1 MSVFLRKQSR
11 PPSNNDSFSI
21 STSILDSTRPHI
33 PRRLRPVSAEP
44 VIRFPTE
51 HIFQIEQ
58 CLEPYA
64 SQTVCKPKEIKSNM
78 LHDIPS
84 SVISRD
90 GEYETNAISSDKLEI
105 EAPQTI
111 GGVSDAVRLPID
123 IKSGKRL
130 CFNETLVVSRMDSAT
145 SAVPSG
151 RKLHPLLNVDQL
163 VPVGGMALNIDVI
176 NHKFVINSATQ
187 FSFEGKHVA
196 LATIQAEYTNQ
207 LMVKYEKRCETLC
220 SKEGNDVCKIFC
232 SQNNIPTKNFYRSA
246 PFHGRLAA
254 NTNSKCRKR
263 SGWNVAYFSRGF
275 ARVLPQNCTLARRF
289 GCILRTKTRLK
300 SSAYLPDHFRNLAL
314 VFRQSAVK
322 WHRPKKKFRYVKSN
336 WNIKFK
342 KNHSKNTWKPE

>member
-1 MSVFLRKQSR
+1 
-11 PPSNNDSFSI
+11 
-21 STSILDSTRPHI
+21 
-33 PRRLRPVSAEP
+33 
-44 VIRFPTE
+44 
-51 HIFQIEQ
+51 
-58 CLEPYA
+58 
-64 SQTVCKPKEIKSNM
+64 M

-90 GEYETNAISSDKLEI
+90 GEYETNAISSDKLEL

-232 SQNNIPTKNFYRSA
+232 SQNNIPTKNCYRSA

-263 SGWNVAYFSRGF
+263 SG
-275 ARVLPQNCTLARRF
+275 
-289 GCILRTKTRLK
+289 
-300 SSAYLPDHFRNLAL
+300 
-314 VFRQSAVK
+314 
-322 WHRPKKKFRYVKSN
+322 
-336 WNIKFK
+336 
-342 KNHSKNTWKPE
+342 